1 MTFSKQP
8 LGNYVQIV
16 KGLTYKGDGLVEN
29 SEVALVGMD
38 SFIPGGGYK
47 AGSEKPYSG
56 PYKAE
61 HTAEA
66 GDLILCATDVTQEGS
81 VLSAPLL
88 IPEDLGGYETLVYS
102 HHVGKVKVVDPGIR
116 QEFIYNFFRV
126 PLNRVRCAYG
136 DTGTTV
142 RALPFEVIC
151 EQMIPV
157 PSLEVQDRINS
168 FITTLDRRIQLNIAM
183 SETLETIAQS
193 VFRSWFVDFDPVK
206 AKMAGEKPVGMNEAT
221 AALFPDSMEETEL
234 GMTPVGWKVVTL
246 KAVAS
251 QRKESVKVN
260 DLSADEVYVDLDS
273 IPRKSLY
280 FHDWKNAASVQS
292 GKTRFCSNDI
302 LFGKLRP
309 YFHKVVIAPTKGIC
323 STDIV
328 VVSPMRDELLPF
340 VACLV
345 NQTSFVE
352 FLSHRSTGTRMP
364 RTSWSEMCE
373 FRFACP
379 PELVLNQFGQL
390 MLGSVKKALELQ
402 LEIRNVQELRAE
414 LLPRLVSGE
423 LQLPEEILVS

>member
-1 MTFSKQP
+1 VVTFRTEL
-8 LGNYVQIV
+8 LGNHITLR
-16 KGLTYKGDGLVEN
+16 KGLSYKGTNLVEE
-29 SEVALVGMD
+29 SDVGLLTID
-38 SFIPGGGYK
+38 AFIAGGGYK
-47 AGSEKPYSG
+47 RGSEKPFGGGYR
-56 PYKAE
+56 PE
-61 HTAEA
+61 HIAQA
-66 GDLILCATDVTQEGS
+66 GDVLVAMTEQQEGLLAS
-81 VLSAPLL
+81 PLK
-88 IPEDLGGYETLVYS
+88 IPEDLGGMAELVFS
-102 HHVGKVKVVDPGIR
+102 LDVAKVISTSGAIGP
-116 QEFIYNFFRV
+116 EFVFNFLRV
-126 PLNRVRCAYG
+126 PLNRARAAYG

-142 RALPFEVIC
+142 QRLPYEVIY
-151 EQMIPV
+151 EQRIPV
-157 PSLEVQDRINS
+157 PSLEEQDRINS
-168 FITTLDRRIQLNIAM
+168 FIAILDRKIQLNTSMAV
-183 SETLETIAQS
+183 TLEKIAQS
-193 VFRSWFVDFDPVK
+193 VFGSWFVDFDPVK

-251 QRKESVKVN
+251 QRKESIKVK

-328 VVSPMRDELLPF
+328 VVTPMRDELLPF

-402 LEIRNVQELRAE
+402 LEIRNIQELRAK